1 MLVVRLSNKRDQH
14 DTPQQRTLATGAQT
28 VAHKNKATVGV
39 DSLDNGHRSHQEEQ
53 NLTRIAEMLKQHAL
67 RHKLARGGIRVV
79 KMERREE
86 PGKIIGM
93 KLCHIIRAAN
103 HIQRPADCTHQQGG
117 RSLVDFKSALKSDT
131 AVTNQKYGNNNNG

>member
-1 MLVVRLSNKRDQH
+1 
-14 DTPQQRTLATGAQT
+14 
-28 VAHKNKATVGV
+28 
-39 DSLDNGHRSHQEEQ
+39 
-53 NLTRIAEMLKQHAL
+53 MLKQHAL

-103 HIQRPADCTHQQGG
+103 HIQRPTDCTHQQGG
-117 RSLVDFKSALKSDT
+117 RSLVDFKSALKSNT